1 MAILPTKSIT
11 QQILATNTIQ
21 LCEQKATMKMAT
33 MRFSSAQGASD
44 YRKQLIDECM
54 GMPQQTASTSPVYIP
69 PVTGTVTN
77 TVSTNLASPKSY
89 TYQADRYNC
98 QTNVNEGG
106 VGFSSKVMIYNQELL
121 TVGKFYN
128 YVSFG
133 RNQKVKIVNYV
144 GSSQNNYT
152 SQIQDKD
159 KKDRVEDVLCQGFP
173 TATGTVTNTISTN
186 LAPAPVK
193 TGVSAIV
200 EPDFRNVKVYDLDAP
215 SGSPS
220 GSPIGIPSGIS
231 SDNAMVASSSGDSK
245 GSSEEI
251 IEGNVQNIPSV
262 VAVAKKPNYLLY
274 GGIIASGI
282 LVYKIFFNKE

>member
-1 MAILPTKSIT
+1 MKAPIATGYTSTILPTS
-11 QQILATNTIQ
+11 ATTPIQ
-21 LCEQKATMKMAT
+21 SCEEKATIKMAT

-44 YRKQLIDECM
+44 YRKKLIEECM

-77 TVSTNLASPKSY
+77 T
-89 TYQADRYNC
+89 
-98 QTNVNEGG
+98 
-106 VGFSSKVMIYNQELL
+106 
-121 TVGKFYN
+121 
-128 YVSFG
+128 
-133 RNQKVKIVNYV
+133 
-144 GSSQNNYT
+144 
-152 SQIQDKD
+152 
-159 KKDRVEDVLCQGFP
+159 
-173 TATGTVTNTISTN
+173 ISTN

-193 TGVSAIV
+193 PGVSAIV

-231 SDNAMVASSSGDSK
+231 SGNAMVASGSGDSK

-251 IEGNVQNIPSV
+251 SEGNVQNTPSV

>member
-1 MAILPTKSIT
+1 MAILPTKS
-11 QQILATNTIQ
+11 TIQ
-21 LCEQKATMKMAT
+21 QSSGMTPIQSCEEKATMKMAT

-44 YRKQLIDECM
+44 YRKKLIEECM

-106 VGFSSKVMIYNQELL
+106 VGFSSKVMIYNQEPL

-159 KKDRVEDVLCQGFP
+159 KKDRVEDVVCQGFP
-173 TATGTVTNTISTN
+173 TTTTTTTNPI
-186 LAPAPVK
+186 K

-220 GSPIGIPSGIS
+220 GSPSET
-231 SDNAMVASSSGDSK
+231 SDSVDSA
-245 GSSEEI
+245 EEI
-251 IEGNVQNIPSV
+251 SEGNLQNIPSV

>member
-11 QQILATNTIQ
+11 QQISALSPTQ
-21 LCEQKATMKMAT
+21 SCEEKATMKMAT

-54 GMPQQTASTSPVYIP
+54 ATASSPTA
-69 PVTGTVTN
+69 TGTVTN

-89 TYQADRYNC
+89 VYQADRYTC

-106 VGFSSKVMIYNQELL
+106 IGFSSKVLINNKELL

-133 RNQKVKIVNYV
+133 RNQKVKILNYV

-152 SQIQDKD
+152 SEIQDKD

-193 TGVSAIV
+193 PGVSAIV
-200 EPDFRNVKVYDLDAP
+200 QPDFSTVKVYDLDAP

-220 GSPIGIPSGIS
+220 GSPSGTPSGS
-231 SDNAMVASSSGDSK
+231 SNSDDSVAS
-245 GSSEEI
+245 EVLTEVANQI
-251 IEGNVQNIPSV
+251 NSV
-262 VAVAKKPNYLLY
+262 PTIKKPNYLLY
-274 GGIIASGI
+274 LGLVISGVI
-282 LVYKIFFNKE
+282 VYKTFLKKE